1 MIIFYIL
8 LACISMPQSIAGDL
22 NSLQTHSSNTH
33 ENYQLTEFF
42 YHHNQTAISYPQLSG
57 MKDSSKKEKLNKNI
71 KTDALTVLH
80 YYPDGA
86 MTDGLTLDI
95 KHTIKRMD
103 RELLSIQ
110 YDGLGNVS
118 GTAHPS
124 NHFYTSTYLLTHGER
139 VKLDQLVTLNEAFSE
154 TLKKKSKA
162 LSPAME
168 GYLDGFSNQ
177 DLLAKLQTADQ
188 LERIGENDQSDVF
201 SYWTKD
207 SLGISI
213 GVSHAQGDHAE
224 FEVLKKEIV
233 PFLKKPIAE

>member
-1 MIIFYIL
+1 MIFLYTL
-8 LACISMPQSIAGDL
+8 LACFVMPQSDASDIYP
-22 NSLQTHSSNTH
+22 LQPTSSETQ

-42 YHHNQTAISYPQLSG
+42 YHHNQIAISYPQLSG
-57 MKDSSKKEKLNKNI
+57 IEDSSKQEKLNKNI

-110 YDGLGNVS
+110 YDGLANVS

-124 NHFYTSTYLLTHGER
+124 HHFYTSTYLLTDGSR
-139 VKLDQLVTLNEAFSE
+139 VKLKQLVTLNEAFAE

-162 LSPAME
+162 LSPALQ
-168 GYLDGFSNQ
+168 GYLEELSNQ
-177 DLLAKLQTADQ
+177 DLLSKLQTADQ
-188 LERIGENDQSDVF
+188 LESIGENDQSDVF
-201 SYWTKD
+201 SYWTED

-213 GVSHAQGDHAE
+213 GVSHSQGDHAE
-224 FEVLKKEIV
+224 YEVKTKDIV
-233 PFLKKPIAE
+233 PFLKKPL